1 MDVIRLTVAEIRA
14 KAAELRESF
23 GDDARARALEWAA
36 LRIEQAMREHDDEPL
51 TLPEAAARSGY
62 SVDHLGRLVRDG
74 RLANIGRHGAP
85 RVRAGDLPSR
95 PTSASTG
102 VARIPHGAYDPST
115 DARSLLSRQGER

>member
-1 MDVIRLTVAEIRA
+1 MDVIRLIIAEIRA
-14 KAAELRESF
+14 KAVELREHF

-36 LRIEQAMREHDDEPL
+36 LRIEQATREQDDEPL
-51 TLPEAAARSGY
+51 TLSEAAARSGY
-62 SVDHLGRLVRDG
+62 SADHLGRLIRDG
-74 RLANIGRHGAP
+74 RLTNVGRHGAP

-95 PTSASTG
+95 PTPASTD